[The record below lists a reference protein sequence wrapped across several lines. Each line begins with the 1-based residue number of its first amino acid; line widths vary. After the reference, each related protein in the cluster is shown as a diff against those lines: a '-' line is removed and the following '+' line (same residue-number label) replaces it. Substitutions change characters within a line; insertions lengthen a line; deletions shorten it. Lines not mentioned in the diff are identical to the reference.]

1 MTCQISNLPFT
12 NVKLTSIYITQ
23 WFTVEVPRWQCDF
36 IDLAQPLVFRHSMAK
51 KRRML
56 RDGAALDI
64 IGGLLDTIWLAE
76 NALSR

>member
-1 MTCQISNLPFT
+1 M
-12 NVKLTSIYITQ
+12 
-23 WFTVEVPRWQCDF
+23 PRWQCDF
-36 IDLAQPLVFRHSMAK
+36 IDLAQPLIFRHSMAK
-51 KRRML
+51 KRLLL

>member
-1 MTCQISNLPFT
+1 M
-12 NVKLTSIYITQ
+12 
-23 WFTVEVPRWQCDF
+23 PRWQCDF
-36 IDLAQPLVFRHSMAK
+36 IDLAQPLIFRHSMVK
-51 KRRML
+51 KRLLL